1 MEGAANYQMS
11 YVQPASE
18 LIQEKD
24 RDILVLNLPGFK
36 KELLKAELTSESR
49 ILKISGARQ
58 LEDKRWI
65 GFDKDFPVSPNC
77 DTQKISARFD
87 NSKLFVTMPK
97 LISPAAKE
105 EGKLQPL
112 ETRKPQ
118 KPTKKPFAAPDVNMP
133 KLISQP
139 LETRKPQKPTKKP
152 FAAPDISSPIS
163 RLAMG
168 SYKKKTNIVEEDPFI
183 SNTSCRLSMASD
195 KIQAEDVFAT
205 QKGTTNPP
213 IALGSVWINQWTIP
227 SKPKENKSPNCNGEN
242 TPRLIPSKY
251 TNTIWIYEAI
261 LSLNGKI
268 CRRVNHSFPRIIN
281 WRTDDSRVSIATLD
295 KILFNLPK

>member
-152 FAAPDISSPIS
+152 FAAPDVNMPKLISQPLETRKPQKPTKKPFAAPDVNMPKLISQPLETRKPQKPTKKPFAAPDVTMPKLISPEEKEDS
-163 RLAMG
+163 KLQPLKTRKPQQPTEKPFDAPEKNVEQA
-168 SYKKKTNIVEEDPFI
+168 SQKKSARQKMNIV
-183 SNTSCRLSMASD
+183 LS
-195 KIQAEDVFAT
+195 V
-205 QKGTTNPP
+205 
-213 IALGSVWINQWTIP
+213 L
-227 SKPKENKSPNCNGEN
+227 
-242 TPRLIPSKY
+242 L
-251 TNTIWIYEAI
+251 AI
-261 LSLNGKI
+261 LIGLY
-268 CRRVNHSFPRIIN
+268 
-281 WRTDDSRVSIATLD
+281 VS
-295 KILFNLPK
+295 NLVWYFKKAEN

>member
-24 RDILVLNLPGFK
+24 RDTLVLNLPGFK

-118 KPTKKPFAAPDVNMP
+118 KPTKKPFAAPDVTMP
-133 KLISQP
+133 KLISPAAKEEGKLQP

-152 FAAPDISSPIS
+152 FAAPDVTMPKLISPEEKEDSKLQPLKTRKPQQPTEKPFDAPEKNGERAS
-163 RLAMG
+163 Q
-168 SYKKKTNIVEEDPFI
+168 KKSARQKMNIV
-183 SNTSCRLSMASD
+183 LS
-195 KIQAEDVFAT
+195 V
-205 QKGTTNPP
+205 
-213 IALGSVWINQWTIP
+213 L
-227 SKPKENKSPNCNGEN
+227 
-242 TPRLIPSKY
+242 L
-251 TNTIWIYEAI
+251 AI
-261 LSLNGKI
+261 LIGLY
-268 CRRVNHSFPRIIN
+268 
-281 WRTDDSRVSIATLD
+281 VS
-295 KILFNLPK
+295 NLVWYFKKAEN